1 MKITQVT
8 SATQSVYLNL
18 MQGYEAEFSA
28 ITRKLP
34 DENGVFA
41 LDTHLTAALL
51 ERTTGNSPNELSDAC
66 ANAYV
71 NECAEDCIEGCIEDC
86 VVGFLAWQESVPIGF
101 MTIAL
106 SPGQQ
111 FEVCEFYIVP
121 GLRHKKLGSRL
132 AAQVWSRFPGTWVV
146 KQIEGAEYATQFW
159 RKCIGEFLRGADV
172 DKIETRSEESDGFE
186 QDQFVDSYWGLV
198 TRQTFAVSDV
208 VRSGS

>member
-8 SATQSVYLNL
+8 AATQSVYLNL

-34 DENGVFA
+34 DENGLFA
-41 LDTHLTAALL
+41 LDTHLSAALL
-51 ERTTGNSPNELSDAC
+51 ERTPDNFPNELSDAC
-66 ANAYV
+66 ADAYA
-71 NECAEDCIEGCIEDC
+71 NECAEDCIEDC
-86 VVGFLAWQESVPIGF
+86 VVGFLAWQEIVPIGF

-121 GLRHKKLGSRL
+121 GLRDKKLGSRL

-159 RKCIGEFLRGADV
+159 RKCIGEFLRRADV
-172 DKIETRSEESDGFE
+172 DKTDTNSEEREGFE
-186 QDQFVDSYWGLV
+186 QDQFVDPYWGLV

-208 VRSGS
+208 IRSGS

>member
-8 SATQSVYLNL
+8 STTQSVYFNL

-34 DENGVFA
+34 DENGLFA
-41 LDTHLTAALL
+41 LDTHLSATLL
-51 ERTTGNSPNELSDAC
+51 ERTTGNFPNELSEAC
-66 ANAYV
+66 ANACVDALV
-71 NECAEDCIEGCIEDC
+71 NECAEDCIEGC

-121 GLRHKKLGSRL
+121 CLRHKKLGSKL

-159 RKCIGEFLRGADV
+159 RKCIGEFLRGAHV
-172 DKIETRSEESDGFE
+172 DKVDARSEEPDGFE
-186 QDQFVDSYWGLV
+186 QDQFVDPYWGLV
-198 TRQTFAVSDV
+198 TRQTFAVADDV
-208 VRSGS
+208 CSGL

>member
-8 SATQSVYLNL
+8 AATQSVYLNL

-34 DENGVFA
+34 DENGLFT
-41 LDTHLTAALL
+41 LDTHLSAALL
-51 ERTTGNSPNELSDAC
+51 ERTPTNFPNDLSDAD
-66 ANAYV
+66 AYV
-71 NECAEDCIEGCIEDC
+71 NECAEDCIEGC

-111 FEVCEFYIVP
+111 FEVCDFYIVP
-121 GLRHKKLGSRL
+121 GMRYKKLGSRL

-172 DKIETRSEESDGFE
+172 GKIEASSEEREGFE
-186 QDQFVDSYWGLV
+186 QDQFVDPYWGLV

-208 VRSGS
+208 IRSGS